1 MAEHCEYLGARAP
14 ARMSEAIH
22 AELET
27 ATMKVI
33 RGSSHLVAGR
43 RSTRPTVAALG
54 FAALG
59 VSVMLLVS
67 CQRAPSAEPAQP
79 AEAKEGAAA
88 EADGLML
95 KPDEVE
101 KAGIK
106 TTAATAT
113 QHAPESS
120 GYALVITREAIAQ
133 SVADLSSAAAVARQ
147 SQAALAR
154 SRSLAG
160 TPGAMPIE
168 AQETAERQA
177 SVDQAALV
185 LAQRRVSAT
194 YGRNA
199 PWKDN
204 YASPALAALA
214 GGEAKLARV
223 TFPLGALGP
232 AVPAKLR
239 LAHMGGSLGTKRFE
253 VGTVWSAPA
262 DATLPGRSFFG
273 ILKDSDVAE
282 GERLLAWAP
291 VGAPEPGVVVP
302 YPAVVI
308 SGGKY
313 WCYVE
318 EKPGQF
324 VRTEIDPSV
333 PTDEGYFVKEGIA
346 AGANIVTTSAGELL
360 ARELGASAE

>member
-1 MAEHCEYLGARAP
+1 
-14 ARMSEAIH
+14 
-22 AELET
+22 
-27 ATMKVI
+27 MKVI
-33 RGSSHLVAGR
+33 RGSSHFVAGR
-43 RSTRPTVAALG
+43 WSTRPGRSALW

-59 VSVMLLVS
+59 VSVTLLAS
-67 CQRAPSAEPAQP
+67 CQRAPSPEPAQP
-79 AEAKEGAAA
+79 AQAKEGTSTEA
-88 EADGLML
+88 EGLIL
-95 KPDEVE
+95 KPDEVD
-101 KAGIK
+101 KAGVK
-106 TTAATAT
+106 TTAATAI
-113 QHAPESS
+113 QHAPESA
-120 GYALVITREAIAQ
+120 GYALVITRDGIAQ
-133 SVADLSSAAAVARQ
+133 SVAELSSAAAVARQ

-154 SRSLAG
+154 TRSLGG

-199 PWKDN
+199 PWKVN
-204 YASPALAALA
+204 YASPTLGALAS
-214 GGEAKLARV
+214 GEAKLTRV
-223 TFPLGALGP
+223 TFPLGALG
-232 AVPAKLR
+232 AVVPAKLR
-239 LAHMGGSLGTKRFE
+239 LAHLGGSLGTKSFE
-253 VGTVWSAPA
+253 AGTVWSAPA

-333 PTDEGYFVKEGIA
+333 PTDEGYFVTGGIA
-346 AGANIVTTSAGELL
+346 AGANIVTTSAGALL